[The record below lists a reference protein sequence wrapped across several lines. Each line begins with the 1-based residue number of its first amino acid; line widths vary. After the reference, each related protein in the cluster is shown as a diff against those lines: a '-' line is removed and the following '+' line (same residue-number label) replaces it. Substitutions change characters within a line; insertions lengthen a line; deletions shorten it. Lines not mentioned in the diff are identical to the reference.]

1 MMAYLNKLKDG
12 TKLVAKFS
20 KDLSEEEMQK
30 HFYLKEKTGV
40 KFRFSEELLMQAAA
54 HAEERGMTL
63 DEYIKEA
70 AELAQKHNYEQNEAN
85 PEENLD

>member
-1 MMAYLNKLKDG
+1 M
-12 TKLVAKFS
+12 
-20 KDLSEEEMQK
+20 
-30 HFYLKEKTGV
+30 
-40 KFRFSEELLMQAAA
+40 KFRFSEELLIQAAA

>member
-1 MMAYLNKLKDG
+1 
-12 TKLVAKFS
+12 
-20 KDLSEEEMQK
+20 
-30 HFYLKEKTGV
+30 
-40 KFRFSEELLMQAAA
+40 MQAAA
-54 HAEERGMTL
+54 HAEQRGMTL